1 MRGVAKDWFIS
12 YLHNR
17 KQHVSIGT
25 YKSDDLCITHG
36 VPQGSVLGPLLFF
49 LYINDFSNCC
59 SYFDFHVFADDTNLF
74 CANSSPRVL
83 EYLINDNLK
92 RVSLWLHANK
102 LSLNID
108 KTNFIIF
115 HPRQKVITYQV
126 RLHIASEQLKQVK
139 RIRYLGVHIDS
150 YLTWKYNLQH
160 ITKKIKRS
168 VGILAKIRHYLPI
181 SILLQLYYTL
191 IYPYLTYAVTTWDN
205 TYAITLKPLITLQKK
220 AIRLISFSEFRAHT
234 SPLFAHLKILKFS
247 DLIFLNNALLMYDF
261 HENNLPSVFHDF
273 FTPESSVHKYNTRL
287 ASKDSYYI
295 SKVRTNYGKF
305 NIRFVGAKVW
315 NSIDESFK
323 SKRRNQFKKL
333 VTSNI
338 LNTYL
343 DI

>member
-1 MRGVAKDWFIS
+1 MEKSGKPTRIF
-12 YLHNR
+12 
-17 KQHVSIGT
+17 VS
-25 YKSDDLCITHG
+25 SERLN
-36 VPQGSVLGPLLFF
+36 QAL
-49 LYINDFSNCC
+49 INDFSKCC

-74 CANSSPRVL
+74 CTNSSLRVL
-83 EYLINDNLK
+83 ESLVNDNLK

-115 HPRQKVITYQV
+115 HPRQKVINYQV
-126 RLHIASEQLKQVK
+126 RLHIDSKQLKQVK
-139 RIRYLGVHIDS
+139 STRYLGVHIDS
-150 YLTWKYNLQH
+150 YLTWKCHLQH
-160 ITKKIKRS
+160 ITKKIKCS
-168 VGILAKIRHYLPI
+168 VGILANIRHYVPI

-191 IYPYLTYAVTTWDN
+191 IYPYLTYAVTTWGN
-205 TYAITLKPLITLQKK
+205 TYPTTLKPLITLHKK
-220 AIRLISFSEFRAHT
+220 AIQLIRFSEFRAHT

-261 HENNLPSVFHDF
+261 HENNLSSVFHDF
-273 FTPESSVHKYNTRL
+273 FTPVSSVHKYNTRL

-323 SKRRNQFKKL
+323 SKRCNQFKKL

-338 LNTYL
+338 LNTSL